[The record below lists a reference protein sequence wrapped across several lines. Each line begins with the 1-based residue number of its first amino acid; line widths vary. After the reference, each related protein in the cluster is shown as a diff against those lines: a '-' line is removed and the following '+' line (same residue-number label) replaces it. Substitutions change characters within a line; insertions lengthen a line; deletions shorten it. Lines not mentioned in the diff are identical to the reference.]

1 MIFKTLSLEELK
13 DLRSFDHGCRVGDLS
28 VALYGEGKHERVLQ
42 GLRESIQQDGVTE
55 PLRVVSGVLVD
66 GHHRALVIMELGLSE
81 IPITYE
87 GRL

>member
-13 DLRSFDHGCRVGDLS
+13 DLCSFDHGCRVGDLS
-28 VALYGEGKHERVLQ
+28 GALYGEDKHEKVFQ
-42 GLRESIQQDGVTE
+42 SLRESIQRNGVTK

-66 GHHRALVIMELGLSE
+66 GHHRAMIIMELGLSE